1 MDEIANPFTFP
12 PSQYRQYTKRNLVL
26 LDLLRSRSGTKL
38 HDAISLE
45 KQTQLLEDQGEPL
58 DWTLTRLE
66 RPRADWIEQEGGYET
81 FGEFWPVCVL
91 LPPRSHLPPP
101 VTHPVP
107 SVTRSARLNSN
118 SSREG

>member
-12 PSQYRQYTKRNLVL
+12 PSQYRLYTKRNLVL

-38 HDAISLE
+38 HDEISLE

-58 DWTLTRLE
+58 DWTLPRLE

-81 FGEFWPVCVL
+81 FGDFWPVCVL
-91 LPPRSHLPPP
+91 HPPRSHLPPQ

-107 SVTRSARLNSN
+107 SLVGLNRFRLN
-118 SSREG
+118 SSREE